1 MQRGI
6 TFLLAATALAAFA
19 VESSAG
25 VAPATDEFLVNASTA
40 GSQYTPAVA
49 RLPAGGFLVVWED
62 SQPGATR
69 SDVFGQRFDAGG
81 NLVGTEFQVNS
92 ITVGYQSDEHVT
104 TASDGAFLVVWRNG
118 DAGGLDT
125 NVLGRRFD
133 SDAMPLGSEFAVNS
147 YLPGFQ
153 QAPAAAMTPDNGFVV
168 TWDSDQL
175 GEETEVFG
183 QRFDPSGV
191 AIGSEFLVNTTT
203 LGAQQ
208 DSDVAVHAD
217 GSFVVVWSNQA
228 ASPDSDVFGQR
239 FATDGSPVGTEF
251 RVNTYTTGQQL
262 GAHVAAGVGGEFVV
276 VWSSAGQD
284 GSQYG
289 VFGQRFSGA
298 GSPTGSEFQV
308 NSYTT
313 GDQGAPDAGVDVEAD
328 PATGGFVAT
337 WTSQGQDGADAGVF
351 GQHFDRDGPAL
362 GSEFL
367 VNQSTQNGQ
376 LAPSLVFT
384 APGGFVVSWDT
395 DTGSSS
401 AFDVGARLFAVVTTT
416 TSTTTTTTVSTTTT
430 TLPVTTTTTTVP
442 TSTTTLPGPTTTT
455 TTISTSTT
463 TTTVSTTTTT
473 LPATTTT
480 TFTTLSTTTT
490 TVPPTT
496 TTVSSTTTTSL
507 PLPTTTLPTTFA
519 CGDANGDQR
528 LSASDALIALRTGVG
543 SDNCLACVCD
553 VDASGTINATD
564 ALGILRVAVGQ
575 PVVLGCLPC
584 A

>member
-1 MQRGI
+1 
-6 TFLLAATALAAFA
+6 
-19 VESSAG
+19 
-25 VAPATDEFLVNASTA
+25 VAP
-40 GSQYTPAVA
+40 
-49 RLPAGGFLVVWED
+49 LPAGGFLVVWED
-62 SQPGATR
+62 YQPGATR
-69 SDVFGQRFDAGG
+69 SDLFGQRFDAGG
-81 NLVGTEFQVNS
+81 NVVGTEFQVNS
-92 ITVGYQSDEHVT
+92 ITAGFQSDEHVT
-104 TASDGAFLVVWRNG
+104 TASDGGFLVVWRNG
-118 DAGGLDT
+118 DVGGLDT

-147 YLPGFQ
+147 YLPGLQ
-153 QAPAAAMTPDNGFVV
+153 QAPAGAMTPDDGFVV

-191 AIGSEFLVNTTT
+191 AIGSEFLVNSTT
-203 LGAQQ
+203 LGGQQ

-217 GSFVVVWSNQA
+217 GSFVVVWSNDA
-228 ASPDSDVFGQR
+228 GTPDSDVFGQR
-239 FATDGSPVGTEF
+239 FATDGSPLGTEF

-262 GAHVAAGVGGEFVV
+262 GAHVADGLGGEFVV
-276 VWSSAGQD
+276 VWSSSGQD

-289 VFGQRFSGA
+289 LFGQRFSST

-313 GDQGAPDAGVDVEAD
+313 GDQGAPDTGVDVAAD
-328 PATGGFVAT
+328 PATGGFVVT
-337 WTSQGQDGADAGVF
+337 WASQGQDGAGAGVF
-351 GQHFDRDGPAL
+351 GQHFDRNGIRL

-376 LAPSLVFT
+376 LAPSLAFT
-384 APGGFVVSWDT
+384 APGSFVVTWDT
-395 DTGSSS
+395 DTGTSS

-416 TSTTTTTTVSTTTT
+416 TSTTTTTVSTTT
-430 TLPVTTTTTTVP
+430 TLPVTTTTTTVS
-442 TSTTTLPGPTTTT
+442 TSTTTLPAPTTTT
-455 TTISTSTT
+455 TTVSTSTT

-473 LPATTTT
+473 LPAT
-480 TFTTLSTTTT
+480 
-490 TVPPTT
+490 TT

-507 PLPTTTLPTTFA
+507 PLPTTTLPTTFT

-528 LSASDALIALRTGVG
+528 LSASDALIALKTGVG
-543 SDNCLACVCD
+543 SGNCLACVCD

-575 PVVLGCLPC
+575 SVLLGCLPC